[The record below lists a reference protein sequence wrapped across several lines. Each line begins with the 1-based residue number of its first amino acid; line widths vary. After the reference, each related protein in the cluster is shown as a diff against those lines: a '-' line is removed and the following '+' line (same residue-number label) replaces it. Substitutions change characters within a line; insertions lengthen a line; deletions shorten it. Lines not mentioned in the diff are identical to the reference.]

1 MDQNAVVNEQIESGR
16 RLIEKLNNEGFEVQV
31 AFWTRL
37 TDEEKWYLYLAS
49 PFVNENGPKAAYG
62 CVFDAMGKMTDLW
75 IDPFEVRVIGT
86 NDSLTQGAL
95 AVTKSKVPNSPF
107 AVPKPKPYAGM
118 TRLGGSTLGGISIVG
133 AYIYPP
139 LPVSIPA

>member
-1 MDQNAVVNEQIESGR
+1 MDQDTVVNDEIECGK

-49 PFVNENGPKAAYG
+49 PFVDVNGPKAAYG

-75 IDPFEVRVIGT
+75 TDPLDVRVIGT

-95 AVTKSKVPNSPF
+95 AVTKSKVSDSPF
-107 AVPKPKPYAGM
+107 AVPKPKPYPRM
-118 TRLGGSTLGGISIVG
+118 IRLGGSTLGGISIVG

-139 LPVSIPA
+139 FPARIPA

>member
-1 MDQNAVVNEQIESGR
+1 MDQNTVVNEQIESGKQ
-16 RLIEKLNNEGFEVQV
+16 LIDKLNDDRFEVQV

-49 PFVNENGPKAAYG
+49 PFVDENGPTVAYRR
-62 CVFDAMGKMTDLW
+62 VFDVMRTMSDLW
-75 IDPFEVRVIGT
+75 IDPFDVRVIGV

-95 AVTKSKVPNSPF
+95 SVMKPKIPNSPF
-107 AVPKPKPYAGM
+107 AGPNPRPYPKM
-118 TRLGGSTLGGISIVG
+118 TRFGGSTLGGISIVG

-139 LPVSIPA
+139 FTANVPA